1 MLTSVKRL
9 GSARDIKIVG
19 RRKVYKNSRFLGRG
33 EVKMW
38 IQREDVRVRVLN
50 ALYWDLAVPRDRL
63 NVDVENGWV
72 TVSGM
77 VDLPYQ
83 RSCAE
88 FDAKSVP
95 GVVGV
100 TNLIRLADARRT
112 KPKPEERTQIHH

>member
-1 MLTSVKRL
+1 M
-9 GSARDIKIVG
+9 
-19 RRKVYKNSRFLGRG
+19 RFLG
-33 EVKMW
+33 
-38 IQREDVRVRVLN
+38 EDMRLRVLN

-88 FDAKSVP
+88 SDARNVP

-100 TNLIRLADARRT
+100 TNLIRLADAQRA
-112 KPKPEERTQIHH
+112 KAQPEMAQMRH

>member
-1 MLTSVKRL
+1 
-9 GSARDIKIVG
+9 
-19 RRKVYKNSRFLGRG
+19 
-33 EVKMW
+33 MW
-38 IQREDVRVRVLN
+38 MQREDVRVCVLN

-83 RSCAE
+83 KTCAE
-88 FDAKSVP
+88 SDARSVP

-100 TNLIRLADARRT
+100 TNLIRLAEAQPT
-112 KPKPEERTQIHH
+112 NERQAQSRH

>member
-1 MLTSVKRL
+1 
-9 GSARDIKIVG
+9 
-19 RRKVYKNSRFLGRG
+19 
-33 EVKMW
+33 MW
-38 IQREDVRVRVLN
+38 MQREDVRVRVLN

-100 TNLIRLADARRT
+100 TNLIRLADAQRT
-112 KPKPEERTQIHH
+112 KPQPEERAQIHH

>member
-1 MLTSVKRL
+1 MDAERRRARARFERALL
-9 GSARDIKIVG
+9 G
-19 RRKVYKNSRFLGRG
+19 
-33 EVKMW
+33 
-38 IQREDVRVRVLN
+38 
-50 ALYWDLAVPRDRL
+50 LAVPRDRL

-88 FDAKSVP
+88 SDAKSVP

-100 TNLIRLADARRT
+100 TNLIRLADAQRA
-112 KPKPEERTQIHH
+112 KLQPEVRAQIHH